1 MEFVV
6 TKNRVLGIDPGSRVM
21 GWGIIEEVSGV
32 VKLVDCGTV
41 RATDTD
47 FARRMGVIFKRLD
60 AIIAEH
66 APTVAAV
73 ENVFT
78 AKNAASALKLG
89 QARGV
94 ALAACASHDM
104 DVFSY
109 EPTKIKQTIV
119 GGGRAAKEQVAFMV
133 AQILG
138 VKKPNW
144 ALDTSDA
151 LAAAICHLNTSRY
164 AKFL

>member
-1 MEFVV
+1 
-6 TKNRVLGIDPGSRVM
+6 M
-21 GWGIIEEVSGV
+21 GWGIVEEISGV
-32 VKLVDCGTV
+32 AKLVDCGAIRV
-41 RATDTD
+41 TDKD
-47 FARRMGVIFKRLD
+47 FACRMGLIFKELN
-60 AIIAEH
+60 AIVQLH
-66 APTVAAV
+66 KPTVAAV

-78 AKNAASALKLG
+78 AKNPASALKLG

-94 ALAACASHDM
+94 ALAACAANDVK
-104 DVFSY
+104 VFSY

-151 LAAAICHLNTSRY
+151 LAAAVCHLNTSRF
-164 AKFL
+164 AKYL

>member
-1 MEFVV
+1 MTV
-6 TKNRVLGIDPGSRVM
+6 NRVLGIDPGSRVM
-21 GWGIIEEVSGV
+21 GWGVIEEISGV
-32 VKLVDCGTV
+32 AKLVDCGAI
-41 RATDTD
+41 RATDKD
-47 FARRMGVIFKRLD
+47 FARRMGVIFKELN
-60 AIIAEH
+60 AIVQLH
-66 APTVAAV
+66 KPTVAAV

-78 AKNAASALKLG
+78 AQNPASALKLG

-94 ALAACASHDM
+94 ALAACAANDIE
-104 DVFSY
+104 VFSY

-138 VKKPNW
+138 VKKPSW

-151 LAAAICHLNTSRY
+151 LAAAVCHLNTSRY
-164 AKFL
+164 SRYL

>member
-1 MEFVV
+1 
-6 TKNRVLGIDPGSRVM
+6 M
-21 GWGIIEEVSGV
+21 GWGIVEEISGV
-32 VKLVDCGTV
+32 AKLVDCGAI
-41 RATDTD
+41 RATDKD
-47 FARRMGVIFKRLD
+47 FACRMGLIFKELN
-60 AIIAEH
+60 AIVQLH
-66 APTVAAV
+66 KPTVAAV

-78 AKNAASALKLG
+78 AKNPASALKLG

-94 ALAACASHDM
+94 ALAACAANDVK
-104 DVFSY
+104 VFSY

-151 LAAAICHLNTSRY
+151 LAAAVCHLNTSRF
-164 AKFL
+164 AKYL

>member
-1 MEFVV
+1 M
-6 TKNRVLGIDPGSRVM
+6 TCNRVIGIDPGSRVM
-21 GWGIIEEVSGV
+21 GWGVIEETSGV

-41 RATDTD
+41 RATDKD
-47 FARRMGVIFKRLD
+47 FARRMGIIFKKLD
-60 AIIAEH
+60 AIIVQYK
-66 APTVAAV
+66 PTVASV

-94 ALAACASHDM
+94 ALAACASHDI

-138 VKKPNW
+138 VKKPDW

-164 AKFL
+164 EKYL

>member
-1 MEFVV
+1 MTVH
-6 TKNRVLGIDPGSRVM
+6 RVIGIDPGSRVM
-21 GWGIIEEVSGV
+21 GWGIVEENSGV
-32 VKLVDCGTV
+32 VKLVDCGSI
-41 RATDTD
+41 RATDKD
-47 FARRMGVIFKRLD
+47 FARRMGIIFKELNAIVRL
-60 AIIAEH
+60 H
-66 APTVAAV
+66 KPTVAAV

-94 ALAACASHDM
+94 ALAACAAHEV

-138 VKKPNW
+138 IKKPDW

-164 AKFL
+164 SKFL